1 MHEHIRQVLSHASIG
16 TRDLER
22 MLGFYDRALGVLG
35 CRRLSEHPGAVGYG
49 RDAPELWVQTPV
61 DPSVD
66 ETNCGKGIHIGFAAD
81 SRDQV
86 DAFFQAALAAG
97 GEEESAPDERPH
109 HGQPVYSAFVRDPE
123 GRTVE
128 ASFWDT
134 ESPPESGRA

>member
-22 MLGFYDRALGVLG
+22 TAAFYDRALGALG

-49 RDAPELWVQTPV
+49 RHAPELWVQTPV
-61 DPSVD
+61 DPNAP
-66 ETNCGKGIHIGFAAD
+66 EQCGIGVHIGFAAD

-97 GEEESAPDERPH
+97 GIEESAPDERPH
-109 HGQPVYSAFVRDPE
+109 LGQPVYAAFVRDPD
-123 GRTVE
+123 GHTVE
-128 ASFWDT
+128 AAFRDE
-134 ESPPESGRA
+134 ESPPEGGRA